1 MKIISRKLRI
11 KFLERLLHRYYKIN
25 VPDRLKCRIYEGIVP
40 IHAVSSEV
48 GEFKLYCPSDMVFYR
63 ARSFF
68 TKEPETVEW
77 IRSFAPGET
86 LFDLGANVGLFS
98 LLAARLGVHAV
109 AFEPEPQN
117 FSVLTRNIYLN
128 GLADL
133 VVPLNLAIADKT
145 TIDFLY
151 MPVFGIGNAFNQFGV
166 PIATGAA
173 SSPTASKQ
181 YVMAFTLDD
190 FLSMF
195 PRVTPTHIK
204 IDVDGLEHL
213 VIAGA
218 DKTLELPSLKS
229 LLVEFDS
236 RVEEG
241 RKAVDIILSK
251 GFEISSRHQRIEDNF
266 HNYIFKRP

>member
-1 MKIISRKLRI
+1 MKIISNKARI
-11 KFLERLLHRYYKIN
+11 GLLERLLHRYYKIN
-25 VPDRLKCRIYEGIVP
+25 VPDKLKCRIYEGIVP
-40 IHAVSSEV
+40 VHVVSSDV
-48 GEFKLYCPSDMVFYR
+48 GEFKLYCPSHMVFYR

-77 IRSFAPGET
+77 IRSFVPGET

-98 LLAARLGVHAV
+98 LLAAKMGVHAV

-117 FSVLTRNIYLN
+117 FSVLARNIYLN

-166 PIATGAA
+166 PIAAGAA
-173 SSPTASKQ
+173 SAPAASKQ
-181 YVMAFTLDD
+181 YVMAFTLDA
-190 FLSMF
+190 FLSTF
-195 PRVTPTHIK
+195 PQFTPTHIK

-213 VIAGA
+213 VICGA
-218 DKTLELPSLKS
+218 DKTLESPSLKS

-236 RVEEG
+236 RVKEG
-241 RKAVDIILSK
+241 KQAIDFIQSK
-251 GFEISSRHQRIEDNF
+251 GFTISSQHQRIEENF
-266 HNYIFKRP
+266 RNYIFRRP